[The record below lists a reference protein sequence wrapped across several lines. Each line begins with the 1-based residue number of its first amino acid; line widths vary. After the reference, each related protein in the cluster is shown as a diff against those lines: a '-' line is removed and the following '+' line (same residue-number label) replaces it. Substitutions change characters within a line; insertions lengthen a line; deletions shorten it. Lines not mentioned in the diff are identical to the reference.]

1 MPHED
6 FFRFLEEDKE
16 ASKLFGT
23 QPSVIPTANS
33 QQPTANSQQPTANS
47 QQPTAQTT
55 REKFEQMI
63 YKCGVFESQAKAIM
77 DYAIPKVD
85 EQMEKM
91 GIAHKVDW
99 SGRADGY
106 PDVFYPATFQMS
118 IKPFVVE
125 WIDANI
131 PQAWF
136 RTMFT
141 Q

>member
-6 FFRFLEEDKE
+6 FFRFLDVDK
-16 ASKLFGT
+16 AISKEFG
-23 QPSVIPTANS
+23 

-63 YKCGVFESQAKAIM
+63 YQRGVFENQAKAIM
-77 DYAIPKVD
+77 DYAIPLVNAKY
-85 EQMEKM
+85 EHLE
-91 GIAHKVDW
+91 IAHKIDW

-106 PDVFYPATFQMS
+106 PEQFYPLTFEIE
-118 IKPFVVE
+118 IKPLVVL
-125 WIDANI
+125 WIDENI

-136 RTMFT
+136 RAMFT
-141 Q
+141 T